1 MRTVTWGPY
10 TIKGVN
16 CITWILLQSINKRL
30 ISWRCHSR
38 HLICWCA
45 TFLTSISNTSMFL
58 PITFISPLK
67 IQALWFWNISAL
79 AASWLRSTSLRRR
92 TFVLGWTQ
100 NSFNSLL
107 TRAPWRCGDDISGTA
122 GSYNSLHLWRSCKE
136 MAIKSKVSFQV
147 LKPFTLIPNNIKF
160 ITNRWAWALVPT
172 KLVEP
177 GNALA

>member
-107 TRAPWRCGDDISGTA
+107 TRAPWRCGDDISRTA
-122 GSYNSLHLWRSCKE
+122 GSYNSLHLWRSCKGR
-136 MAIKSKVSFQV
+136 ATNSKVSFQV
-147 LKPFTLIPNNIKF
+147 LKLFILIPK
-160 ITNRWAWALVPT
+160 THMWACQRMPTWIIPAAL
-172 KLVEP
+172 
-177 GNALA
+177 